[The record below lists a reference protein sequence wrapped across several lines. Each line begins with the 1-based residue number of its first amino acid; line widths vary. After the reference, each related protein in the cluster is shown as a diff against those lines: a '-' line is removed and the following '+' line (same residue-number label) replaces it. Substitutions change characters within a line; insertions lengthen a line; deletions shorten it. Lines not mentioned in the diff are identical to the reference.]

1 MRLSTIIIALFVCAI
16 APVHAQQSAPA
27 APAPHTWYFASGGE
41 WILSYALLDVKG
53 DDKGSIPR
61 FSPFFN
67 LQRVANYDVNEHFGF
82 FVGLS
87 LRNVGFIYDVPDTT
101 LRYKFRTYTL
111 GLPIGFKVGTMGKG
125 LLFVGYELELPFNYK
140 EKRFENE
147 KKEDKFNVWFSD
159 RNEPL
164 FHTVMLGYQLP
175 KGTCIK
181 FKYYITNF
189 HNEDFTENRN
199 GVEYKPYNG
208 FRSNILYV
216 SLGFKLFQKENYN
229 LTPPAERDK
238 EASLY

>member
-1 MRLSTIIIALFVCAI
+1 MPVIWMRCSRASIHGRSGEPLFSYYIILAHCTRLVYSCGLAPAVNDHRDYSRPSCDHIHMRLSTIVIALFVCAI

-111 GLPIGFKVGTMGKG
+111 GLPIGFKVVSGT
-125 LLFVGYELELPFNYK
+125 
-140 EKRFENE
+140 
-147 KKEDKFNVWFSD
+147 S
-159 RNEPL
+159 
-164 FHTVMLGYQLP
+164 
-175 KGTCIK
+175 
-181 FKYYITNF
+181 
-189 HNEDFTENRN
+189 
-199 GVEYKPYNG
+199 
-208 FRSNILYV
+208 
-216 SLGFKLFQKENYN
+216 
-229 LTPPAERDK
+229 
-238 EASLY
+238 

>member
-101 LRYKFRTYTL
+101 LRYKFRTYSL
-111 GLPIGFKVGTMGKG
+111 GLPVGFKVGTMGKG
-125 LLFVGYELELPFNYK
+125 LLFVGYNWNC
-140 EKRFENE
+140 RSTTRR
-147 KKEDKFNVWFSD
+147 NVS
-159 RNEPL
+159 R
-164 FHTVMLGYQLP
+164 TRRRGGQVQCVVQRCA
-175 KGTCIK
+175 TS
-181 FKYYITNF
+181 
-189 HNEDFTENRN
+189 
-199 GVEYKPYNG
+199 
-208 FRSNILYV
+208 RSSTL
-216 SLGFKLFQKENYN
+216 
-229 LTPPAERDK
+229 
-238 EASLY
+238 